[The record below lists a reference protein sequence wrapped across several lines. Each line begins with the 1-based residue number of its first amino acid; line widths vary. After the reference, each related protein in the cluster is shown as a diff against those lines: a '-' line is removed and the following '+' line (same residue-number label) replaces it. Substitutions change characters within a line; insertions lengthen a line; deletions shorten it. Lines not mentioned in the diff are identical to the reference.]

1 MVKVFKAER
10 EIIRLFSES
19 NRALEH
25 EKFLRR
31 RLKLLVGMIGSVTGI
46 FAQLGV
52 FLAGAWMAL
61 GGYGLTAGAV
71 ILFVNL
77 MNFLIEPVAEL
88 PSLLAERGEEY
99 LCGENGS
106 GLSGGEKQR
115 ISIARSLLKQS
126 SVLLADEATAA
137 LDAET
142 AHRVSAELLDL
153 SEMTRIVVTHSLE
166 EVLLRRCDGILVLKD
181 GRLAEM
187 GRFDELM
194 ENKGYFYALYTVSQ

>member
-99 LCGENGS
+99 LCGENAAGCPEEKSS
-106 GLSGGEKQR
+106 GFPLP
-115 ISIARSLLKQS
+115 
-126 SVLLADEATAA
+126 AA
-137 LDAET
+137 
-142 AHRVSAELLDL
+142 
-153 SEMTRIVVTHSLE
+153 
-166 EVLLRRCDGILVLKD
+166 C
-181 GRLAEM
+181 
-187 GRFDELM
+187 
-194 ENKGYFYALYTVSQ
+194 